1 MEILEKM
8 LEHTYIEEEQITAV
22 LQQAGWD
29 CFDDYFCFVVYPSEN
44 DVATN
49 LLNFVATSLSAACPA
64 AKYIIFR
71 ERIVFIVDLTKVG
84 KSRDEVFRLFVPAL
98 RDEMLKASIS
108 TVFSDFKNL
117 YYYYKQCNIAMHL
130 GKVNFSTQW
139 YYKFEDSMLDHVI
152 ECSLHK
158 FIPQALY
165 PEGFLRLIEHDRVKG
180 TDYTTILQ
188 VYLENN
194 MSPTAAL
201 KKLYMHRNTF
211 AYRLQRLQEILNM
224 DLEDPDIRLTLLLTL
239 KIFQG
244 KGGSSDGTLCSGRQK
259 IIPTC
264 RRDIYS
270 FCEGCSR
277 AVRQTR

>member
-8 LEHTYIEEEQITAV
+8 LEHTYIEEEQITEV

-108 TVFSDFKNL
+108 TV
-117 YYYYKQCNIAMHL
+117 
-130 GKVNFSTQW
+130 
-139 YYKFEDSMLDHVI
+139 
-152 ECSLHK
+152 
-158 FIPQALY
+158 
-165 PEGFLRLIEHDRVKG
+165 
-180 TDYTTILQ
+180 
-188 VYLENN
+188 
-194 MSPTAAL
+194 
-201 KKLYMHRNTF
+201 
-211 AYRLQRLQEILNM
+211 
-224 DLEDPDIRLTLLLTL
+224 
-239 KIFQG
+239 
-244 KGGSSDGTLCSGRQK
+244 
-259 IIPTC
+259 
-264 RRDIYS
+264 
-270 FCEGCSR
+270 
-277 AVRQTR
+277 